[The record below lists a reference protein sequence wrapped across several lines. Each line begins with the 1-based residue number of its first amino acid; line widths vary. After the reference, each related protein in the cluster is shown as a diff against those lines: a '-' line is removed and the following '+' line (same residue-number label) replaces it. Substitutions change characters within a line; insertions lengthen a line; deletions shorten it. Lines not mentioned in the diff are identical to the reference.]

1 MQEVY
6 ARIRKAKIHDPR
18 ARLKGSGRITAYG
31 PARKNGGL
39 FGQEE
44 AHEMCQRFKR
54 RGERDSGAEEEVHLA
69 LVRTRNDLRTRW
81 LEGHDEGEM
90 RGRPRGPG
98 DASGGTEGWH
108 GSEAREWGI
117 GLDSL

>member
-1 MQEVY
+1 
-6 ARIRKAKIHDPR
+6 
-18 ARLKGSGRITAYG
+18 
-31 PARKNGGL
+31 
-39 FGQEE
+39 
-44 AHEMCQRFKR
+44 MCQRFKR

-108 GSEAREWGI
+108 GSGEGVGGRI
-117 GLDSL
+117 GFSIRIRGPGSRVEEVHTLEYAMLVPPQVPACALGGHEQHAALRDIT